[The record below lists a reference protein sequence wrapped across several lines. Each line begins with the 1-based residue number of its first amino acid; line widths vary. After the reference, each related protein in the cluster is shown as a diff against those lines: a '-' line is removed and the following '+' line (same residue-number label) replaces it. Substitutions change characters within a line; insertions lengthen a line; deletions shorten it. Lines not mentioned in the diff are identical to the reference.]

1 MNIEEQHATSGMQTF
16 CSMVFGLIGVVAGR
30 VVVGLDWT
38 AAAFL
43 FFPFYGLVAGLF
55 NNEGQR
61 ITRNAVLL
69 VLFPVVTMC
78 ARVYSAKAIAAVA
91 EKGGAAHASAVFL
104 LVSVGVGFCVFLVA
118 SLVANIIGR
127 VMGDYRL
134 PRAVHSVAVKLLAA
148 SAYILAMLAVLLAF
162 RKIEAVAAIPRMTAS
177 GVRILLAISFA
188 FAFRRLLSFDV
199 ARLERGP
206 ARNAGGGKAVSGTR
220 LPSVPDTRLSDVVGM
235 REVKDQIRL
244 RLVEPVRDRARAMKY
259 GLKVGG
265 GMLLYGP
272 PGTGKTMLARAV
284 AGELGLP
291 FYSITPADVFGKY
304 VGESERNIRAIF
316 AEARKSRLS
325 VVFIDEMETLFPKRT
340 DDSHETT
347 RKVVSVILQE
357 LDGIDKS
364 KNPMLLVGAT
374 NVPWMVDEAFL
385 RPGRFDVKVFVG
397 LPDEEARAALVGRAL
412 DEGSVPCEKGLAA
425 YVAKNTAN
433 YSGADLNGVVG
444 AMRQM
449 AYDGR
454 LPRFTREVADRAIA
468 TTSPS
473 AAGDMLDRIREWE
486 SENLPANSD
495 NSGSVG
501 VKLASRPDTT
511 LEDVAGMEDVK
522 LQIRLRLIDPIRNRT
537 LTDMY
542 GLKPGGGVLL
552 YGPPGTG
559 KTMLARAVAGELGLP
574 FYAVTAA
581 DVFGKYVGD
590 SERNLRRIFR
600 DARRNE
606 LSVVFMDELEALVP
620 KRVMDT
626 NEVSR
631 KVVSVLL
638 QELDGID
645 QRKNPILLIGA
656 TNVPWMVD
664 EAFLRPGRLD
674 VRVYVGLPDAA
685 ARAHMFSTGLG
696 QCRIPCEEGLPMY
709 MAEKSEGYS
718 GADIRGVVERMR
730 QLSYIRRAPMFDS
743 GLADEALA
751 EVRPSANGD
760 IVRRIREWESSIS

>member
-1 MNIEEQHATSGMQTF
+1 MNVEEQQAPSGMQTF
-16 CSMVFGLIGVVAGR
+16 CSTVIGLVGVVAGR

-69 VLFPVVTMC
+69 VLFPVVTIC
-78 ARVYSAKAIAAVA
+78 TRVFSAKAIAAVA
-91 EKGGAAHASAVFL
+91 EKGGPAHASAVFL
-104 LVSVGVGFCVFLVA
+104 FVSVGVGFCVFLVA
-118 SLVANIIGR
+118 SIVSGIFGK
-127 VMGDYRL
+127 VTGDYRL
-134 PRAVHSVAVKLLAA
+134 PRAGHSVAVKLLAA
-148 SAYILAMLAVLLAF
+148 SAYILAFLAVLLAF
-162 RKIEAVAAIPRMTAS
+162 RKIEAVAAIPRMLAS
-177 GVRILLAISFA
+177 GVRILLAIPFA
-188 FAFRRLLSFDV
+188 FAFRRLLACDV
-199 ARLERGP
+199 AQLELCP
-206 ARNAGGGKAVSGTR
+206 AGKVGGGKAASGTK

-235 REVKDQIRL
+235 HEVKNQIRL

-325 VVFIDEMETLFPKRT
+325 VVFIDEMETLFPKRS

-364 KNPMLLVGAT
+364 KNPMLIIGAT

-397 LPDEEARAALVGRAL
+397 LPDERARAALVERAL
-412 DEGSVPCEKGLAA
+412 NEGSVPCERGLAA
-425 YVAKNTAN
+425 YVAQKTPN

-449 AYDGR
+449 AYDAR
-454 LPRFTREVADRAIA
+454 LPKFTRGIADLAVASV
-468 TTSPS
+468 SPS

-486 SENLPANSD
+486 AENLPANSD

-501 VKLASRPDTT
+501 VKLASMPDTT
-511 LEDVAGMEDVK
+511 FADVAGIDDAKM
-522 LQIRLRLIDPIRNRT
+522 QIRLRLIDPIRNRT

-542 GLKPGGGVLL
+542 GIKPGGGVLL

-600 DARRNE
+600 DARKNE
-606 LSVVFMDELEALVP
+606 LSVVFMDELEAIVP
-620 KRVMDT
+620 KRGMDM

-685 ARAHMFSTGLG
+685 ARAHMFSTDLG
-696 QCRIPCEEGLPMY
+696 QCRIPCEEGLPTY
-709 MAEKSEGYS
+709 MAAKSEGYS

-743 GLADEALA
+743 GLADEVLT
-751 EVRPSANGD
+751 EVKPSANGD